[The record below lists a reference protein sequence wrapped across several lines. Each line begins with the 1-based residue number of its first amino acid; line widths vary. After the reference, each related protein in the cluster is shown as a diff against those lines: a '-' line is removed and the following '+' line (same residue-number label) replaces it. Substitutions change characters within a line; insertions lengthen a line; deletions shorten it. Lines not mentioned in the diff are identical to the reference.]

1 MSTPHESA
9 QSLMQL
15 FELRRDEK
23 LREARV
29 WVASSFNPQSVEDFT
44 AISQTDEFTY
54 FRMVSG
60 YWEMAA
66 SFVVHGAIDPE
77 MFQAVSG
84 EMLVLYCKVEHMID
98 ELREGVGQP
107 GLLKYVQEVADEWP
121 GGKDRMAG
129 MREYFSGLAAAASG

>member
-15 FELRRDEK
+15 FDLRREEK

-29 WVASSFNPQSVEDFT
+29 WVTSSFNPKSVEEFT
-44 AISQTDEFTY
+44 ALTKTDEYTY

-84 EMLVLYCKVEHMID
+84 EMLVLYSKVEHMID

-107 GLLKYVQEVADEWP
+107 GMLKYVQEVADGWP
-121 GGKDRMAG
+121 GAKDRMAG
-129 MREYFSGLAAAASG
+129 IREYFAGLAAAASG